1 MKKFEPSSDFVSRV
15 MGEVLAYEAT
25 KKKNGFRAQRLPV
38 SPVYKYA
45 LSGGGIVLGLINFIR
60 IYFSVFSPVACR

>member
-25 KKKNGFRAQRLPV
+25 KKKNGFQSQRLPWN
-38 SPVYKYA
+38 PLFKYA
-45 LSGGGIVLGLINFIR
+45 LSGGGIVLGLINFFR
-60 IYFSVFSPVACR
+60 IYFAVFSPVACK